1 MLFGSHQVSTKSGD
15 DMKQKLL
22 AIALAGAFAAP
33 AMADVTISGT
43 INAGPYYTMSGDA
56 STGSSN
62 SVTALGADALRGQ
75 AGFGTSGITSNYSN
89 INIRSEEDLGNGLK
103 ALFQYQIDIS
113 QTGSPIQSTNS
124 RLRTRNSYLGLGGN
138 WGAVKFGTN
147 ENIYEQY
154 LYQADPLDGAAGVG
168 GNLQMFGTP
177 GYGVVFDVGQGQAT
191 NTAGQAGFYRRTDQN
206 LWFESADYGGITFG
220 ISYSL
225 PAYKTTANGTS
236 PQVASAGVQ
245 FKPTDGKFYV
255 NLAYEWHKDLFGMS
269 AIAGGTNLGT
279 SSTDYGL
286 KLQGGIMLGDM
297 TIGAIIEQL
306 KYETKGA
313 VNMSNYDR
321 IAYGLNFKYALATGY
336 IGANL
341 GLAQDGN
348 CTLVSGASCGAGDSG
363 ATYFAAGY
371 FHNLSKQTQ
380 LQVIASFIQNK
391 SNAWYINAG
400 ASTNNVAP
408 GADHTAVYLG
418 IKHSF

>member
-1 MLFGSHQVSTKSGD
+1 
-15 DMKQKLL
+15 MKQKLL
-22 AIALAGAFAAP
+22 VIALAGAFAAP

-43 INAGPYYTMSGDA
+43 INAGPYYSQSGDG

-62 SVTALGADALRGQ
+62 SVTATNGADALRTQEGW
-75 AGFGTSGITSNYSN
+75 GNTGITSNYSN
-89 INIRSEEDLGNGLK
+89 INIRSEEDLGDGLK
-103 ALFQYQIDIS
+103 VLFQYQIDIS

-177 GYGVVFDVGQGQAT
+177 GYGVVFDVGQAGVT
-191 NTAGQAGFYRRTDQN
+191 NSNGSAGFYRRTDQN
-206 LWFESADYGGITFG
+206 LWFESADYGGLTFG
-220 ISYSL
+220 LSYSL
-225 PAYKTTANGTS
+225 DAYKTSANSTS
-236 PQVASAGVQ
+236 PQVLSAGAQ

-269 AIAGGTNLGT
+269 VIGGPTNGGS

-306 KYETKGA
+306 KYETTGA
-313 VNMSNYDR
+313 APTGLSSYDR
-321 IAYGLNFKYALATGY
+321 IAYGLNFKYALSTGY

-348 CTLVSGASCGAGDSG
+348 CSFASGAACNAQDSG

-380 LQVIASFIQNK
+380 LQVIGSVIQNK

-400 ASTNNVAP
+400 AGTNNVAP
-408 GADHTAVYLG
+408 GADHLAVYLG